1 MSSATV
7 KTHLRHIYE
16 KCDTHSRV
24 NILDLLESS
33 GLDDASQDEGRNGTQ
48 Q

>member
-16 KCDTHSRV
+16 KCDTHSRAD
-24 NILDLLESS
+24 IFDLLESS
-33 GLDDASQDEGRNGTQ
+33 DLDDASQDEGRNGTQ

>member
-1 MSSATV
+1 MV

-16 KCDTHSRV
+16 KRDTHSRAD
-24 NILDLLESS
+24 ILDLLESRD
-33 GLDDASQDEGRNGTQ
+33 LDDASQNEGRNGTQ

>member
-33 GLDDASQDEGRNGTQ
+33 DLDDVSQNKGRNGTQ